1 MNTSNDENVTEA
13 TGPDSGPYRQN
24 GFHHHEQQQQPVT
37 VSIEPNHESEI
48 FELKYDG
55 QEVYKE

>member
-1 MNTSNDENVTEA
+1 MSIFNEKENTA
-13 TGPDSGPYRQN
+13 ILAPQQN
-24 GFHHHEQQQQPVT
+24 GFRHDSVT